1 MFMQFNSSVQFK
13 IIYIYAHGKESLHAL
28 YPVYQRCFQCCL
40 SDSSSVG
47 LIDVASSRPFE
58 EDGLVL
64 PLSTSL
70 PSTQRVHVY
79 SVTYTP
85 GSICRLCPARSCVI
99 LVCMVLFNVCRDR
112 NTDRIFAT
120 FPTQFVILQKLTEL
134 SLSIPM
140 QLYFWVLSFLT
151 LCRRCCSAAP

>member
-1 MFMQFNSSVQFK
+1 MLPFRQFN
-13 IIYIYAHGKESLHAL
+13 
-28 YPVYQRCFQCCL
+28 
-40 SDSSSVG
+40 VG
-47 LIDVASSRPFE
+47 LIDGAPSRPFE

-112 NTDRIFAT
+112 NTDRIFVT
-120 FPTQFVILQKLTEL
+120 FPTQFVMLQKLNEL
-134 SLSIPM
+134 SLSIHICNSISG
-140 QLYFWVLSFLT
+140 F
-151 LCRRCCSAAP
+151 